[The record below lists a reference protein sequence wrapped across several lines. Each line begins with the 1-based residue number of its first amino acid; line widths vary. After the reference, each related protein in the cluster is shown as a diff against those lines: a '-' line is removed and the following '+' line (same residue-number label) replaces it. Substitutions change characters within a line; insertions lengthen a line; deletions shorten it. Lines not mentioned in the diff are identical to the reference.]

1 MQMFNENYSAI
12 VKKLD
17 YQRLIVD
24 INEELNLERLK
35 TMYFDYD
42 GDREIEFRF
51 TDPRRF
57 TAEQRRFIYALLGDI
72 YAFTGE
78 PIESLKEYF
87 YHIYEAL
94 TGLKISLADASLNT
108 MSDATLL
115 ADIILD
121 FIFEWDIPFKKGYEI
136 LPANAEYYFY
146 KCLVSRKCCIC
157 GERADICHIDTV
169 GMGRS
174 RKKIDHTKHYF
185 YAGCREHHQEEHR
198 IGTQNFL
205 NKYQIIPTKLNKE
218 TIKRL
223 GI

>member
-1 MQMFNENYSAI
+1 MFNDNYSAI

-17 YQRLIVD
+17 HQRLIVD
-24 INEELNLERLK
+24 INEELNLDRLK

-42 GDREIEFRF
+42 GYREIEFRF

-78 PIESLKEYF
+78 PIESLKDYF
-87 YHIYEAL
+87 YHVYEAL
-94 TGLKISLADASLNT
+94 TGSKLSLSDASLNT
-108 MSDATLL
+108 VTDATLL

-157 GERADICHIDTV
+157 GKHADICHIDTV
-169 GMGRS
+169 GMGRN

-185 YAGCREHHQEEHR
+185 YAGCRLHHQEEHR
-198 IGTQNFL
+198 IGTQNFI
-205 NKYQIIPTKLNKE
+205 NKYGIIPTKLNE
-218 TIKRL
+218 ESIKRL